1 MIVTGLDLSL
11 GAVGD
16 ITASTDDD
24 VDKIIG
30 DVETGQLNVDK
41 VGERYVVTLDVS
53 DFDYRYLV

>member
-41 VGERYVVTLDVS
+41 VGERFVVTLDVS